1 MVGYDEAIYR
11 EVLEKAIDNI
21 DEINAAVDGI
31 CEKGYKNLYLVGSG
45 GTYSMASPVT
55 YLLKTHSSIPWYWEI
70 AAELVKAKPVSLGK
84 DSVVITASLSGT
96 TVETIEAAK
105 YAQSLGAKVI
115 SLVGEDGCPLSEC
128 SDYVFENKKASN
140 DNLVEEIYI
149 QYFAIAAR
157 FMKNNGEFP
166 EYDSFMGALKKM
178 PDVLQ
183 GVREQQDAAALE
195 FATRHKDTPF
205 HMCVGSGNV
214 WGETYCFAMCVLE
227 EMQWIATKSIHA
239 AEFFHGTI
247 EMTDPEMSFMLFKSE
262 DETRPLVDR
271 VERFVRQHTDK
282 VQVWDTRDFKLE
294 GVEEN
299 VRPLVSPLVMSAML
313 ERVSTHL
320 SILRDHD
327 LDIRRYYR
335 VVEY

>member
-1 MVGYDEAIYR
+1 MVGYDEAVYR
-11 EVLEKAIDNI
+11 EVLGKAVSNI
-21 DEINAAVDGI
+21 EEINKAVDEICDQ
-31 CEKGYKNLYLVGSG
+31 GYKNLYLMGSG

-55 YLLKTHSSIPWYWEI
+55 YLLKTHSTIPWNWEI
-70 AAELVKAKPVSLGK
+70 AAELIKAKPLSLNA

-96 TVETIEAAK
+96 TTETIEAAR
-105 YAQSLGAKVI
+105 YAQSVGAKVI
-115 SLVGEDGCPLSEC
+115 ALVGEDGCPLAEC
-128 SDYVFENKKASN
+128 ADYVFENPNASN

-157 FMKNNGEFP
+157 FMRNNGEFP
-166 EYDSFMGALKKM
+166 ECDEFVSALRKM
-178 PDVLQ
+178 PEVLQ
-183 GVREQQDAAALE
+183 AVREQQDETALA
-195 FATRHKDTPF
+195 FATAHKDTPF

-247 EMTDPEMSFMLFKSE
+247 EMTDPDMSFMLFKSE
-262 DETRPLVDR
+262 DETRSLVDR

-282 VQVWDTRDFKLE
+282 VQVWDTKAFELDGIDPKI
-294 GVEEN
+294 
-299 VRPLVSPLVMSAML
+299 RPLVSPLVMSAML
-313 ERVSTHL
+313 ERVSTHF
-320 SILRDHD
+320 SIVRDHD